1 MPCVDTVSMV
11 VRGSELGS
19 MRAAARDQRTSPA
32 VGSARIT
39 DREKHP
45 GVRLF
50 RRTTRSL
57 QPTENGRI
65 FYDFARH
72 IRDAIDDAESAVM
85 DVTRNPRGTIFIA
98 APLGIAP
105 PLHRPAASSP
115 RMCRCSKTS
124 IRRSTSVCASAAA
137 RLMWSPKASTPPAT

>member
-32 VGSARIT
+32 VGTARICGL
-39 DREKHP
+39 EKRP

-57 QPTENGRI
+57 QPTGNGRI
-65 FYDFARH
+65 FYDGARH

-85 DVTRNPRGTIFIA
+85 AVTRNPRGTIFIA
-98 APLGIAP
+98 APLGIARRFIAP
-105 PLHRPAASSP
+105 PLHRPACAAVQRPVSAD
-115 RMCRCSKTS
+115 
-124 IRRSTSVCASAAA
+124 RRPAAPQ
-137 RLMWSPKASTPPAT
+137 RPPD